1 MPSSENTHK
10 STGWR
15 GATND
20 PFHGGSGSYVPPTEN
35 EWKRKQEEQARQQQE
50 QFRRE
55 SMKAEQEYMSR
66 ATFSTGKDSI
76 VRAWTKYESDW
87 TSLKDRTTL
96 RFRIIPWPLLK
107 SISSPD
113 EITANAVGALVLS
126 PHHSPDKK
134 ARDRLKE
141 QLLRWHPDRFEGK
154 WLPKVAEEDKEEVKK
169 GVGQV
174 ARALNELM
182 NRENNNPFA

>member
-1 MPSSENTHK
+1 
-10 STGWR
+10 
-15 GATND
+15 
-20 PFHGGSGSYVPPTEN
+20 
-35 EWKRKQEEQARQQQE
+35 
-50 QFRRE
+50 
-55 SMKAEQEYMSR
+55 MSR
-66 ATFSTGKDSI
+66 ASQSTGKDNV
-76 VRAWTKYESDW
+76 VRAWNKYESDW
-87 TSLKDRTTL
+87 TNLKEHAVL

-107 SISSPD
+107 AVTTTD

-126 PHHSPDKK
+126 PHHSQEKK

-154 WLPKVAEEDKEEVKK
+154 WLPRVVEEDREDVKK

-182 NRENNNPFA
+182 NRENNNPFG